1 VTRPPLQQHRMAVG
15 ESPTLLLR
23 SMAQAADAFQMHG
36 LSFQATHTPIEVNG
50 SSSRCLSDT
59 RAVVSSETFGLI
71 GDEPIKRADIAV
83 RPEVNGRSP

>member
-36 LSFQATHTPIEVNG
+36 LSFQA
-50 SSSRCLSDT
+50 RLSD
-59 RAVVSSETFGLI
+59 
-71 GDEPIKRADIAV
+71 
-83 RPEVNGRSP
+83 